1 MSVNVIKDQIQHY
14 NFIFN
19 SREYGKVKFKRCTAS
34 KLCQGEDMHAVPT
47 LSKTKAPLL
56 PKPKPA

>member
-1 MSVNVIKDQIQHY
+1 MLLKTKY
-14 NFIFN
+14 NTTTLFSIVGN
-19 SREYGKVKFKRCTAS
+19 MEVKFKRCTAS

-47 LSKTKAPLL
+47 LGKTKAPLL